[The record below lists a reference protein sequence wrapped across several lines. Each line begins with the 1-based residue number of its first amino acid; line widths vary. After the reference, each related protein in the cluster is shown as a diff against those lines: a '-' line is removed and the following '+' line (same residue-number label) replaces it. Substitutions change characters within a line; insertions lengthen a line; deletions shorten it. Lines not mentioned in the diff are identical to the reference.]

1 MFARR
6 LDNRGKLMGRNT
18 RWICSTVL
26 ASIAGCGAIGFDS
39 TSAQAQIFCPATASG
54 GAQTGIRLAN
64 GTCTNVGNVD
74 PRTSIG
80 AFSNAALG
88 SQALSDL
95 AQGTTQQTSE
105 VVRTSV
111 EGRRETEQ
119 ERCSDGFVRGAAG
132 CQRVAVQPSPPPPAS
147 EPSAP
152 ARETRR
158 PPRERRAAPVREP
171 APVVRVRPMPVKAL
185 PPLEPAARYG
195 TWAQGYGDYERR
207 TGIGRSSINCCQGA
221 GGIAIPLDL
230 TGESR
235 ATTAGFVGGLDT
247 TLRNLSSAGDGLILG
262 VLYGYT
268 STDVKFSTTSAPNPP
283 NANVLGGSSQLKARL
298 EGGSFGGYAT
308 YFNDRF
314 SADATVRADFL
325 SLNESFVDTLGF
337 TANVG
342 IPPVGVPA
350 SQGTFAGAG
359 STRLIN
365 TTVMANLNYK
375 LPITVDTWWE
385 PTAGFQY
392 TASDYE
398 TSAAALGLTDGHL
411 FRLQGGIR
419 FGVNSYLPGGGRLT
433 TTVTGL
439 VYDNVEVT
447 GGFIQNVAFGN
458 NALILNDQGKLR
470 GQGIL
475 AFKLDRGNGFS
486 LFAQGDVRGG
496 EGLFGAGGRGGFRYE
511 W

>member
-1 MFARR
+1 MIKSNPGHA
-6 LDNRGKLMGRNT
+6 MGRNS
-18 RWICSTVL
+18 RWLCSTVL
-26 ASIAGCGAIGFDS
+26 ASIAGCGSLALDS
-39 TSAQAQIFCPATASG
+39 TAAQAQIFCPTTVNG
-54 GAQTGIRLAN
+54 GQQQGIRLDN

-80 AFSNAALG
+80 AFSNAALA

-119 ERCSDGFVRGAAG
+119 ERCPEGFVRGASG
-132 CQRVAVQPSPPPPAS
+132 CQRVAIAEPSLPPAA
-147 EPSAP
+147 EPGAP
-152 ARETRR
+152 ARDTRR
-158 PPRERRAAPVREP
+158 PPRERRAAPAPSP
-171 APVVRVRPMPVKAL
+171 APAPRAPARPRPTIVKP

-195 TWAQGYGDYERR
+195 TWAQGYGDFERR
-207 TGIGRSSINCCQGA
+207 TGVGRSSINCCQGA
-221 GGIAIPLDL
+221 GGIAIPLAL

-235 ATTAGFVGGLDT
+235 ATSAGLVGGLDT

-262 VLYGYT
+262 ILYGYT
-268 STDVKFSTTSAPNPP
+268 STDVKFTTTSVSNPP
-283 NANVLGGSSQLKARL
+283 NANVQNGSSQLKARV

-342 IPPVGVPA
+342 NPIPVA
-350 SQGTFAGAG
+350 AAQATFAGAG

-365 TTVMANLNYK
+365 YTAMGNLNYR
-375 LPITVDTWWE
+375 LPVTSDTWWE

-392 TASDYE
+392 TASDYDS
-398 TSAAALGLTDGHL
+398 SAAALGLKDGHL
-411 FRLQGGIR
+411 IRLQGGVR
-419 FGVNSYLPGGGRLT
+419 FGVNSYLPGAGRLT
-433 TTVTGL
+433 TTITGI

-447 GGFIQNVAFGN
+447 GGFIQNIAFGN

-486 LFAQGDVRGG
+486 VFAQGDVRGG
-496 EGLFGAGGRGGFRYE
+496 EGLFGGGGRGGFRYE